1 VSRFP
6 LSSPQQLWVSGDQG
20 DHAGFFAGGFIMATA
35 LRITGPIDVTAL
47 RGALDDLVQRHEIL
61 RTVVARTAEPPHQEV
76 HEPAPVPLEVRDVPA
91 DRPGSRDEIAEEL
104 LNEAERS
111 TLDPR
116 RVPLLRAVLSRFDAA
131 DAVLALITHHTGAD
145 EWSNRVLVRDL
156 AAAYRAR
163 TTGTEAGLPGVPQ
176 YREFAAAQRAIA
188 DGPDGETAAKFWREK
203 LSGVQIFAVPTDREV
218 PERHEAPYSAV
229 NFVVDREVMRS
240 VGELAAAERTDV
252 PTVLLAAFNV
262 LVHSVAGTTDQA
274 IDTLTTGRTDPRFD
288 DTVGPVMNF
297 VVLRTDL
304 SRCES
309 FRDVVAATRD
319 VCLETYA
326 NEIPIQHIERAV
338 PELMEPNDELRKTN
352 CIVGVFPHPSGVG
365 TPRIAEG
372 TAEIYKRP
380 SVTTVGPWIPHGV
393 AWGMHP
399 HPSGEL
405 SGCVQFNIED
415 LDAGTV
421 SGWTDEYQRILR
433 DLAADAGRM
442 WNEPR

>member
-1 VSRFP
+1 MSRFP
-6 LSSPQQLWVSGDQG
+6 LSSPQQLWCSGDQG
-20 DHAGFFAGGFIMATA
+20 DHAGFFAGGFVMATA
-35 LRITGPIDVTAL
+35 LRITGPIDVAAL
-47 RGALDDLVQRHEIL
+47 QGALDDLVRRHEIL
-61 RTVVARTAEPPHQEV
+61 RTVVARTDEPYQEV
-76 HEPAPVPLEVRDVPA
+76 HEAAPVPLVVRDVPA

-116 RVPLLRAVLSRFDAA
+116 RVPQLRAVLSRFDAG

-156 AAAYRAR
+156 AATYRAR
-163 TTGTEAGLPGVPQ
+163 VTGTEAALPPVPQ
-176 YREFAAAQRAIA
+176 YRDFAAAQRAAA

-218 PERHEAPYSAV
+218 PERHHEPYSAS
-229 NFVVDREVMRS
+229 NFVVDRDVMRA
-240 VGELAAAERTDV
+240 VGELAAEARTDV

-262 LVHSVAGTTDQA
+262 LVHAIAGTTDQA

-304 SRCES
+304 ARCLS
-309 FRDVVAATRD
+309 YRDVVAATRD

-338 PELMEPNDELRKTN
+338 PELMQPNDEPRKTN
-352 CIVGVFPHPSGVG
+352 CIVGVFPRPSGAG
-365 TPRIAEG
+365 TPRIADG
-372 TAEIYKRP
+372 CTEIYKRP
-380 SVTTVGPWIPHGV
+380 SVSPIGPWIPHGV

-405 SGCVQFNIED
+405 SGCVQFNAED
-415 LDAGTV
+415 LDADTV
-421 SGWTDEYQRILR
+421 SGWTGEYQRIL
-433 DLAADAGRM
+433 AAMATDPGRS
-442 WNEPR
+442 WTAPR